1 MISCLQCSVDFL
13 LDLLHLNISLQ
24 KNMHAAGLRVLKQM
38 EDADVKPD
46 SQTFTYLI
54 GNCVHEEDIVKVV

>member
-1 MISCLQCSVDFL
+1 MISCLQCIVDFL

-24 KNMHAAGLRVLKQM
+24 KNMHAGLRVLKQM

-54 GNCVHEEDIVKVV
+54 GNCVNEEDIVKVV